1 LKGTEARGGEGEG
14 SGTAAEEAD
23 AESVA
28 FGEAEG
34 KEAPAFTLA
43 EEDATTGAGVT
54 GEAAIPS
61 PVLTVRAEVELEAGP
76 ALRALDGVG
85 SCPID
90 AAGRLLPSG
99 TVEVTMARPLCFGAC
114 LSAFENADDDDVDGT
129 AAAAE
134 EEVEEDACSTEGVG
148 VLMIDTSLAATRSSC
163 MATLWH
169 VAHDGLEAEEEDDGT
184 SRPES
189 DGECEWREEAAELDA
204 DGDAMGLLGVDAGAA
219 LSVVVGAGSCRYKD
233 AAICNDCMARW
244 SCCVTAA
251 GSGGGKIGLFIL
263 SIGVAVDDV

>member
-1 LKGTEARGGEGEG
+1 ME
-14 SGTAAEEAD
+14 D
-23 AESVA
+23 VA
-28 FGEAEG
+28 LGEAEG

-43 EEDATTGAGVT
+43 EEDAATGAGVT
-54 GEAAIPS
+54 GDAAIPS
-61 PVLTVRAEVELEAGP
+61 PVLTARAEVELKTGT
-76 ALRALDGVG
+76 ALRALDGVA
-85 SCPID
+85 SCSID
-90 AAGRLLPSG
+90 AAGRCLPSG

-114 LSAFENADDDDVDGT
+114 LSASEDADDDDEGN
-129 AAAAE
+129 AAVE
-134 EEVEEDACSTEGVG
+134 EEVEEVCSTLGAG

-169 VAHDGLEAEEEDDGT
+169 VAHDGLEAEEEDGT

-189 DGECEWREEAAELDA
+189 DGECEWREGAAELEA
-204 DGDAMGLLGVDAGAA
+204 DGDAMGLLGVDAGAT
-219 LSVVVGAGSCRYKD
+219 LSLVVGAGSCRYKE

-251 GSGGGKIGLFIL
+251 GSGGGTIGLFIL